1 YDLVAAPTNVNFWTA
16 LGRPDELFAVIAWE
30 TPSRAE
36 VGRTNVFIIRATD
49 HGTPPV
55 SSTLSVS
62 FILADPPPI
71 EAIVMSNGVPAL
83 RFSNPIPIQ
92 PVGVPAQSYRVLW
105 SADLALTNW
114 SPLCAVSS
122 GAPLITISDT
132 NGVMPRRYY
141 KLVPDGGWFYGFGAP

>member
-1 YDLVAAPTNVNFWTA
+1 M
-16 LGRPDELFAVIAWE
+16 EWE

-62 FILADPPPI
+62 FILVDPPPI
-71 EAIVMSNGVPAL
+71 EAIVVSNGVPAL
-83 RFSNPIPIQ
+83 RFGNPIPIQ
-92 PVGVPAQSYRVLW
+92 PGVVFVQSYRVLW

-114 SPLCAVSS
+114 SLLCGVSS
-122 GAPLITISDT
+122 GSPLITISDT
-132 NGVMPRRYY
+132 NGVMPQRYY